1 MSLLFTV
8 PMTLLVLGPIGFE
21 AGTLLT
27 TAILFVFDKA
37 GWIAVGLLAT
47 ILPFMIATGMHKAL
61 TPYAINTISA
71 TGKEF
76 LLLPALLAHNMAE
89 SGASFAVALR
99 AKETELKSIALSS
112 GISALFGISEP
123 ALYGIT
129 LQRKRVL
136 YSVVISCLIG
146 GLSLGLFTVAGSTP
160 VSPSV
165 ASISMFIDPEN
176 SNNIIFA
183 LVGLAISFVSSFII
197 TLILWKEDKIESN
210 VVEESHDKS
219 VNILESVHIKQ
230 PVKGEVIPLSEV
242 NDAVFSTKVM
252 GEGIAVIPSV
262 GELYAPV
269 DGKIKM
275 VFNTNHA
282 LGMETANGA
291 EILFHIGIDTVQLGG
306 KYFESLVKVGDEVK
320 AGDLLI
326 KFDLEKI
333 IEEGFDPVT
342 IAVVTNKDKY
352 SVKVAESK
360 HADNNDDALM
370 FITVLGN

>member
-1 MSLLFTV
+1 
-8 PMTLLVLGPIGFE
+8 
-21 AGTLLT
+21 
-27 TAILFVFDKA
+27 
-37 GWIAVGLLAT
+37 
-47 ILPFMIATGMHKAL
+47 
-61 TPYAINTISA
+61 
-71 TGKEF
+71 
-76 LLLPALLAHNMAE
+76 
-89 SGASFAVALR
+89 
-99 AKETELKSIALSS
+99 
-112 GISALFGISEP
+112 
-123 ALYGIT
+123 

-197 TLILWKEDKIESN
+197 TLILWKEDKIENN

-219 VNILESVHIKQ
+219 VNIFKSVHIKQ

-326 KFDLEKI
+326 KFELEKI

-360 HADNNDDALM
+360 HAGNNDDALM
-370 FITVLGN
+370 FITALGN